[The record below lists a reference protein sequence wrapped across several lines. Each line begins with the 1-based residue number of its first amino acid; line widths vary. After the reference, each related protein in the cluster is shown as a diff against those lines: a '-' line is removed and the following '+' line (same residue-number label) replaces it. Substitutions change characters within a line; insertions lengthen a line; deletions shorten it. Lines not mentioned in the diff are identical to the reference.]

1 MKLLRIGALAVA
13 SALTLGLAA
22 CAPGADGDKTE
33 SKTLTVWDPGLL
45 TKKTDDGA
53 VADNSFLNIA
63 VDQFEKDNPGVTVD
77 VVTLSG
83 DISKDAAQFQ
93 AASIAGNGP
102 DVRIGYTGGNTV
114 DYADFLEDLDGVFS
128 EETMTDLSGW
138 NTVRAGYAED
148 GALLGLPYGGGSYFY
163 VFYNKELAEKAGLD
177 LSTPP
182 ATWEDMIA
190 LGEQAKGK
198 IGDAVPFWTP
208 NQEGYVGAW
217 VMAAL
222 VGGQLGSNAFTD
234 MYSGKT
240 PLTDPAMVKAYEA
253 YSKLYSLGLTNPDA
267 GSIGNSEQLTGFV
280 QGKGLFMVS
289 GAWEN
294 GALEEAMGEKA
305 GVFPIPT
312 LAGSQFPTAL
322 AGGPNVSVS
331 ITNYSE
337 NKELAKKFLQYL
349 AQPATIDTYV
359 KLFQTEPSNSA
370 SADTS
375 VITNYYL
382 KSEAEYV
389 SKADAVV
396 YPFDNVM
403 PQSVID
409 LFYRLNATVYTGQTT
424 PEDAVSQLQEAYKAE
439 KSD

>member
-1 MKLLRIGALAVA
+1 MKLQRIGAVVAAGTLA
-13 SALTLGLAA
+13 LGLAA
-22 CAPGADGDKTE
+22 CAPGEGADDST
-33 SKTLTVWDPGLL
+33 TLTVWDPGLL

-53 VADNSFLNIA
+53 VADNSFLDIA

-114 DYADFLEDLDGVFS
+114 DYADFLQDLDGVFS
-128 EETMTDLSGW
+128 EETMSDLSGW
-138 NTVRAGYAED
+138 NTVRAGYADD

-163 VFYNKELAEKAGLD
+163 VFYNKVLAEQAGID
-177 LSTPP
+177 MSTPP
-182 ATWEDMIA
+182 TTWEDMIA

-222 VGGQLGSNAFTD
+222 VGGELGSSAFTD
-234 MYSGKT
+234 MYNGDI

-294 GALEEAMGEKA
+294 GALEEAMGEDA

-312 LAGSQFPTAL
+312 LAGSAYPSAL

-337 NKELAKKFLQYL
+337 HKDLAEQFLQYL
-349 AQPATIDTYV
+349 AEPATIDMYV
-359 KLFQTEPSNSA
+359 ELFQTEPSNSA

-389 SKADAVV
+389 STSDAVV

-424 PEDAVSQLQEAYKAE
+424 PEDAVSQLQEAYEAE
-439 KSD
+439 TVG

>member
-1 MKLLRIGALAVA
+1 MKLTRVGAIVATGALA
-13 SALTLGLAA
+13 LGLAA
-22 CAPGADGDKTE
+22 CSASNDDSAST
-33 SKTLTVWDPGLL
+33 TLTVWDPGLL

-77 VVTLSG
+77 LVTLSG

-128 EETMTDLSGW
+128 DETMNDLSGW
-138 NTVRAGYAED
+138 NTVREGYAED

-163 VFYNKELAEKAGLD
+163 VFYNKELAQQAGID

-182 ATWEDMIA
+182 ATWEDLVA
-190 LGEQAKGK
+190 LGQEAKGK

-222 VGGQLGSNAFTD
+222 VGGQLGPTAFTD
-234 MYSGKT
+234 MYSGKI
-240 PLTDPAMVKAYEA
+240 PLTDPAMVAAYDA
-253 YSKLYSLGLTNPDA
+253 YAQPYELGLTNPDA

-294 GALEEAMGEKA
+294 GALEEAMGENA

-312 LAGSQFPTAL
+312 LAGSAYPTAL

-337 NKELAKKFLQYL
+337 NKDLAKKFLRYL
-349 AQPATIDTYV
+349 AEPATIDTYV
-359 KLFQTEPSNSA
+359 ELFQTEPSNSA

-382 KSEAEYV
+382 KSEAEFV
-389 SKADAVV
+389 SSTDAVV

-424 PEDAVSQLQEAYKAE
+424 PEDAVSQLQDAYEAEMAG
-439 KSD
+439 

>member
-1 MKLLRIGALAVA
+1 MKLSRVGAIVATGALA
-13 SALTLGLAA
+13 LGLAA
-22 CAPGADGDKTE
+22 CSTSSDDSAST
-33 SKTLTVWDPGLL
+33 TLTVWDPGLL

-77 VVTLSG
+77 LVTLSG

-128 EETMTDLSGW
+128 DETMSDLSGW

-163 VFYNKELAEKAGLD
+163 VFYNKELAEQAGID

-182 ATWEDMIA
+182 ATWEDLVA
-190 LGEQAKGK
+190 LGQQAKGK

-222 VGGQLGSNAFTD
+222 VGGQLGPTAFTD
-234 MYSGKT
+234 MYSGKI
-240 PLTDPAMVKAYEA
+240 PLTDPAMVAAYDA
-253 YSKLYSLGLTNPDA
+253 YAQPYELGLTNPDA

-294 GALEEAMGEKA
+294 GALEEAMGENA

-312 LAGSQFPTAL
+312 LAGSAYPTAL

-337 NKELAKKFLQYL
+337 NKDLAKKFLQYL
-349 AQPATIDTYV
+349 AEPATIDQYV
-359 KLFQTEPSNSA
+359 ELFQTEPSNSA

-382 KSEAEYV
+382 KSEAEFV
-389 SKADAVV
+389 SSTDAVV

-424 PEDAVSQLQEAYKAE
+424 PEDAVSQLQDAYEAELAG
-439 KSD
+439 

>member
-1 MKLLRIGALAVA
+1 MKLIRAGAIVAAGALIV
-13 SALTLGLAA
+13 GLAA
-22 CAPGADGDKTE
+22 CSSQEEGDAAST
-33 SKTLTVWDPGLL
+33 TLTVWDPGLL
-45 TKKTDDGA
+45 TKKTDDGS
-53 VADNSFLNIA
+53 VADNSFLNVA
-63 VDQFEKDNPGVTVD
+63 VEQFEKDNPGVTVD

-114 DYADFLEDLDGVFS
+114 DYADFLENLDGVFS
-128 EETMTDLSGW
+128 DETMNDLSGW
-138 NTVRAGYAED
+138 NTVREGYADD

-163 VFYNKELAEKAGLD
+163 VFYNKELAAEAGLD

-182 ATWEDMIA
+182 ATWEDLIA
-190 LGEQAKGK
+190 LGQQAKGK
-198 IGDAVPFWTP
+198 TDAVPFWTP

-222 VGGQLGSNAFTD
+222 VGGQLGATAFTD
-234 MYSGKT
+234 MYNGDIA
-240 PLTDPAMVKAYEA
+240 LTDPAMVAAYEA
-253 YSKLYSLGLTNPDA
+253 YAQPYELGLTNPDA

-280 QGKGLFMVS
+280 QGKGIFMVS

-294 GALEEAMGEKA
+294 AALEEAMGENA
-305 GVFPIPT
+305 GVFPIPP
-312 LAGSQFPTAL
+312 LEGSAYPQAL
-322 AGGPNVSVS
+322 AGGPNVAVS

-337 NKELAKKFLQYL
+337 NKDLAKKFLQYL
-349 AQPATIDTYV
+349 AEPATIDTYV
-359 KLFQTEPSNSA
+359 ELFQVEPSNSA

-382 KSEAEYV
+382 KTQAEFV

-409 LFYRLNATVYTGQTT
+409 LFYRVNATVYTGQTT
-424 PEDAVSQLQEAYKAE
+424 PEDAVAQLQDAYEAETAG
-439 KSD
+439 